1 MVVAADVSDRAE
13 MRQALDLARQRFG
26 RIDGVIHAAGVAG
39 GGLVQL
45 KTREMAE
52 RILASKVDG
61 TLILAELMQK
71 DRPDFLMLCS
81 SVNAICG
88 NVGAVD
94 YTAGNAFLD
103 AFANSRASEDGCAV
117 VSVNWDTWQQVG
129 MAVNTEVPSDM
140 RAAWLENLQAGIKP
154 GEGVWAFQQLLGAG
168 LSQVAVVTR
177 DLRLNLERLLEPKIA
192 GANALAPPVATGAP
206 RHARPSVQ
214 DAYVEPA
221 TDVQRKIVEIWKE
234 LLGIEDIGIDDN
246 FFALGGHSLLATGVL
261 ARIRTSF
268 DVNLSLRTLFDSPS
282 VRKLADQVDIVL
294 WATSGASGL
303 PMESAEREE
312 IEL

>member
-1 MVVAADVSDRAE
+1 
-13 MRQALDLARQRFG
+13 MREVLDLARERFG
-26 RIDGVIHAAGVAG
+26 RFDGVIHAAGVAG

-52 RILASKVDG
+52 RILAPKVDG
-61 TLILAELMQK
+61 TLILADLLQK
-71 DRPDFLMLCS
+71 DGPDFLMLCS

-88 NVGAVD
+88 NVGSVD

-103 AFANSRASEDGCAV
+103 AFANSNAGKSGCAV
-117 VSVNWDTWQQVG
+117 LSVNWDTWQQVG
-129 MAVNTEVPSDM
+129 MAVNTEVPPDM
-140 RAAWLENLQAGIKP
+140 RAAWLENLESGIKP
-154 GEGVWAFQQLLGAG
+154 DEGVWAFEQLLGTE

-177 DLRLNLERLLEPKIA
+177 DLRRSLERLSAPKTS
-192 GANALAPPVATGAP
+192 GANDSAPPVSSAP
-206 RHARPSVQ
+206 RHSRPSVG

-261 ARIRTSF
+261 TRIRASF
-268 DVNLSLRTLFDSPS
+268 DVNLPLRTLFDSPS
-282 VRKLADQVDIVL
+282 VRRLADQVDMVL
-294 WATSGASGL
+294 WAASGASGA
-303 PMESAEREE
+303 PMESVEREE
-312 IEL
+312 IEF